1 MEIKIKSYST
11 KSSLVSSIIFFIIG
25 AILTAYSERIM
36 STAYIIIGA
45 IFAAFF
51 VLSTIGIV
59 LKKKKMEPIYVSR
72 ISYTVLYLI
81 LAILFFFFHNV
92 IDEVI
97 RFVIGAWILFSGVLR
112 LVSALRTDNKASRFP
127 ALLVVSILLIG
138 LGFLTIIKNGIVL
151 WVVGIIMMIYSIIEI
166 IGFVFY
172 SKDNKNFDDD
182 DEEGKESLLIPEK
195 EKEEPKKL
203 KEGKVK
209 DVKEEDIEEK

>member
-1 MEIKIKSYST
+1 
-11 KSSLVSSIIFFIIG
+11 
-25 AILTAYSERIM
+25 
-36 STAYIIIGA
+36 
-45 IFAAFF
+45 
-51 VLSTIGIV
+51 
-59 LKKKKMEPIYVSR
+59 MEPIYVSR

>member
-36 STAYIIIGA
+36 NTAYLIVGG
-45 IFAAFF
+45 IFAVVF
-51 VLSTIGIV
+51 VLSIVGIV
-59 LKKKKMEPIYVSR
+59 IKKKKMEPIYVSR
-72 ISYTVLYLI
+72 VSYSVLYLI
-81 LAILFFFFHNV
+81 LAILFLFFHTV

-97 RFVIGAWILFSGVLR
+97 RFIIGAWILFSGVLR
-112 LVSALRTDNKASRFP
+112 LISALRTDHKASRFP
-127 ALLVVSILLIG
+127 ALLIVSILLIG
-138 LGFLTIIKNGIVL
+138 LGFLTIIKNGIAL
-151 WVVGIIMMIYSIIEI
+151 WVAGIIMMIYSIIEI
-166 IGFVFY
+166 IGFIFY
-172 SKDNKNFDDD
+172 SKDNQNFDED

-195 EKEEPKKL
+195 KEEPKKL